1 MDPASGD
8 DGSAP
13 LGAPTRCVL
22 VPVPSPL
29 DEVPPPPAL
38 TLDLGVDG
46 AIGVVDPAA
55 NGLIASVG
63 LAQITAA
70 AAKYA
75 RMVPDGSESPPKKEY
90 TQPLLLLQVPGM
102 PNLRIGTAPMRD
114 SVWSGKQFRYAWRGS
129 VSRSSIQGPTHVVT
143 EAEWLNLV
151 GRLGLGA
158 FVVDEYAS
166 GRLDRRERFAK
177 VYGLALLAL
186 FLAALV
192 ALLVWLVARG
202 ISH

>member
-1 MDPASGD
+1 MR
-8 DGSAP
+8 
-13 LGAPTRCVL
+13 TMRCEL
-22 VPVPSPL
+22 IPVPSPL
-29 DEVPPPPAL
+29 DEVPIPPTL
-38 TLDLGVDG
+38 TLDLGVEG
-46 AIGVVDPAA
+46 AIGVVDSAT
-55 NGLIASVG
+55 NRIIASAG
-63 LAQITAA
+63 LAQIDAA
-70 AAKYA
+70 PAKYA
-75 RMVPDGSESPPKKEY
+75 RMVPDDPEGPPKKEY
-90 TQPLLLLQVPGM
+90 TQPLLLLQVPGIEK
-102 PNLRIGTAPMRD
+102 LRIGTAPMRD

-129 VSRSSIQGPTHVVT
+129 VRRSSIQGPTHVVT

-186 FLAALV
+186 FLAAVV
-192 ALLVWLVARG
+192 ALVVWLVARG